1 MSVFEQLF
9 SNLNSLKLK
18 RKIAVQKETTD
29 QIEILKNKGF
39 DVLSVTKTE
48 KANLIMYRHF
58 LDDIP
63 EEEEIRIF
71 IGISVITSKGRSG
84 RDPMLKAFLKNNF
97 TTISFADMEMADSFI
112 NHGV

>member
-29 QIEILKNKGF
+29 QIDILKNKGF
-39 DVLSVTKTE
+39 DVLSVTQTE

-63 EEEEIRIF
+63 EEEEILIS
-71 IGISVITSKGRSG
+71 IGISVITPKGRSG
-84 RDPMLKAFLKNNF
+84 RDPVLKAFFKNNLSSIDLRDIESVA
-97 TTISFADMEMADSFI
+97 TLS
-112 NHGV
+112 N